1 MKPVLAH
8 IGLGSN
14 MCDSAGYVREGLA
27 ALERVGRVL
36 AVSDLYL
43 TQPWGLID
51 QPRFVNAVAAVETT
65 LTPPRLVDA
74 LIGIEREFGR
84 VRDVRYGPRT
94 IDLDLLLYADESLD
108 EAACIVPHPQL
119 ANRAF
124 VLEPLAE
131 VASGT
136 RVPGTGKTVGELLL
150 ALPLADRQGVRRMS
164 GTAHLAPPR
173 SLDYDAPG
181 GAGDA
186 YAELRP
192 FSAFD
197 TAVLD
202 AAISALGSLN
212 GKLVLDVGCG
222 TGRFTRAM
230 AARGARVSGV
240 DKSETMLA
248 AARATKF
255 AEDGI
260 PPDYIRGDANVAL
273 PGGNYDAITAFYALQ
288 YLDVPAFC
296 HRACAALAPG
306 GALSLASFPHRHF
319 VESEFA
325 PFFPSMAALD
335 LARFPSLQQLEAA
348 MRRADFARV
357 DARLIALELDD
368 PAEAIIAKVQRKY
381 LSSFHLLSDEEFRD
395 GVAAMRKTW
404 QPGEIV
410 RRTAYAMVVWGTRR
424 TGSPVRQRETDAR
437 DR

>member
-1 MKPVLAH
+1 MVAH

-14 MCDSAGYVREGLA
+14 MGDSAGYVREGFA
-27 ALERVGRVL
+27 ALERVGRVR

-43 TQPWGLID
+43 TLPWGLAD

-65 LTPPRLVDA
+65 LTAPLLMDA
-74 LIGIEREFGR
+74 LLAIEREFGR

-94 IDLDLLLYADESLD
+94 IDLDLLLFGDESF
-108 EAACIVPHPQL
+108 AGSACIVPHPQL
-119 ANRAF
+119 VNRAF
-124 VLEPLAE
+124 ALEPLAE
-131 VASGT
+131 IAPGT
-136 RVPGTGKTVGELLL
+136 LVPGTGKTVRELLL
-150 ALPLADRQGVRRMS
+150 ALPRADREGVRRMR

-197 TAVLD
+197 MAVLD
-202 AAISALGSLN
+202 AANAALGTLN
-212 GKLVLDVGCG
+212 GKRVLDVGCG
-222 TGRFTRAM
+222 TGRFTRAI

-240 DKSETMLA
+240 DKSETMLE
-248 AARATKF
+248 AARFTPLG
-255 AEDGI
+255 EDGI
-260 PPDYIRGDANVAL
+260 QPDYIRGDANDAL

-296 HRACAALAPG
+296 HRARAALAPG
-306 GALSLASFPHRHF
+306 GMLVLASFPHRHF

-325 PFFPSMAALD
+325 RFFPSMAGLD
-335 LARFPSLQQLEAA
+335 LARFPSLQRLEAA
-348 MRRADFARV
+348 MADADLARV
-357 DARLIALELDD
+357 NAELIALELDD
-368 PAEAIIAKVQRKY
+368 PAESIVAKVQRKY

-395 GVAAMRKTW
+395 GVAAMRKAW
-404 QPGEIV
+404 RPGEIV

-424 TGSPVRQRETDAR
+424 TGSPVRQREPDAR